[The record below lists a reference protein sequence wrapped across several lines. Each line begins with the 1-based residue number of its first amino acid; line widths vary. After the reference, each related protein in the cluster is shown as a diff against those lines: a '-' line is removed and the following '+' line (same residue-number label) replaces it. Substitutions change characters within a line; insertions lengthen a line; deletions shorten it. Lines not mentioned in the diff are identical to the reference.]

1 MEADNTT
8 DVNKCPSGKYKQHS
22 KIMYFIPIFKH
33 KKTGA
38 WGMAWQFRALI
49 AFSVELGLVP
59 AAIWHLLSDLQ
70 VHQGSMW
77 YKHIYASKILHVSM
91 YI

>member
-1 MEADNTT
+1 MEAYNTT
-8 DVNKCPSGKYKQHS
+8 DVNKCPSGRYKQHS

-38 WGMAWQFRALI
+38 GEMAWQFRALT

-59 AAIWHLLSDLQ
+59 AAI
-70 VHQGSMW
+70 
-77 YKHIYASKILHVSM
+77 
-91 YI
+91 